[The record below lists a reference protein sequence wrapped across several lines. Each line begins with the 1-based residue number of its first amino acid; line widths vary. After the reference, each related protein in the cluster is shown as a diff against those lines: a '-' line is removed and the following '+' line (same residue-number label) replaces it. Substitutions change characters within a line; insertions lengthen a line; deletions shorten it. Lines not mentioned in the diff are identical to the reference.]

1 MGVLNALSL
10 CFSVKLLIS
19 PYTKKRRGKK
29 ETEVARRLKVGF
41 KRRETDSASNHFP
54 KCSPQSGTPKEIHR
68 IGWRREGGGRRCN
81 PGSCASIGKVVSSS
95 VLFKVFSVFD
105 LLQFEYDMLG
115 IEVFWHLS
123 CLVYS

>member
-54 KCSPQSGTPKEIHR
+54 KCSPQSGPLRDVHGVTL
-68 IGWRREGGGRRCN
+68 RREEGERRQRWPGR
-81 PGSCASIGKVVSSS
+81 
-95 VLFKVFSVFD
+95 
-105 LLQFEYDMLG
+105 
-115 IEVFWHLS
+115 
-123 CLVYS
+123 